1 MSGFVLVQ
9 ILESITDLRP
19 REALVNVV
27 LDEANAMAATAL
39 SFRLGKHRLPIEEC
53 PDRSIC

>member
-1 MSGFVLVQ
+1 MQ